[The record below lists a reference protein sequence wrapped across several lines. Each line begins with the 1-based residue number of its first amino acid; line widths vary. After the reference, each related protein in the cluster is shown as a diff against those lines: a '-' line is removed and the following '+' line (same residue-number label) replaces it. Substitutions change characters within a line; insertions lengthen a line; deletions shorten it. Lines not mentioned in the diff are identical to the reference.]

1 MRGGGSCGL
10 RYWFLNN
17 PSSIPDILQSY
28 WISCLCTTR
37 LHLRSQDVLKKRMWS
52 DTSESPTCWEYEQ
65 AMSIRDMVKCP
76 CFWLILLL
84 MIFMFSEW
92 ISIASIKTFWYIA
105 VTSILIYL
113 NIPQESLWILGSL
126 MVIDT
131 ITGIA
136 KQYKVE
142 SIGITSRRMTTGIIT
157 KFVTL
162 LCLLSGGLVI
172 NHFDLDPKYYI
183 QTVMSI
189 LIMAEFYSIIQNV
202 YAVRTGIMLPEYDA
216 ISIAL
221 KRLTWFIQDLIEKLT
236 TIPKKK

>member
-1 MRGGGSCGL
+1 
-10 RYWFLNN
+10 
-17 PSSIPDILQSY
+17 
-28 WISCLCTTR
+28 
-37 LHLRSQDVLKKRMWS
+37 
-52 DTSESPTCWEYEQ
+52 
-65 AMSIRDMVKCP
+65 
-76 CFWLILLL
+76 
-84 MIFMFSEW
+84 
-92 ISIASIKTFWYIA
+92 
-105 VTSILIYL
+105 
-113 NIPQESLWILGSL
+113 

-202 YAVRTGIMLPEYDA
+202 YAIRTGIILPEYDA

-221 KRLTWFIQDLIEKLT
+221 KKLTKFIEECIERLTTFH
-236 TIPKKK
+236 KKK

>member
-1 MRGGGSCGL
+1 
-10 RYWFLNN
+10 
-17 PSSIPDILQSY
+17 
-28 WISCLCTTR
+28 
-37 LHLRSQDVLKKRMWS
+37 MWS
-52 DTSESPTCWEYEQ
+52 DTRGRSSSWVNEQ
-65 AMSIRDMVKCP
+65 IMSLSRLVKCP

-92 ISIASIKTFWYIA
+92 MTIASIKTFWYVA
-105 VTSILIYL
+105 VTSVLVYF
-113 NIPQESLWILGSL
+113 NIPQEAFYILASL
-126 MVIDT
+126 MFIDT

-142 SIGITSRRMTTGIIT
+142 SIGLTSKRMSIGIMA

-162 LCLLSGGLVI
+162 MFLFSGWLVI
-172 NHFDLDPKYYI
+172 NFFKIDPEYYI

-202 YAVRTGIMLPEYDA
+202 YAVRTGVILPEYDA

-221 KRLTWFIQDLIEKLT
+221 KRLTGVIQDFIEKLT
-236 TIPKKK
+236 TLPKKK

>member
-1 MRGGGSCGL
+1 M
-10 RYWFLNN
+10 W
-17 PSSIPDILQSY
+17 PDTGR
-28 WISCLCTTR
+28 CTYCWMNEQIMSLTR
-37 LHLRSQDVLKKRMWS
+37 L
-52 DTSESPTCWEYEQ
+52 
-65 AMSIRDMVKCP
+65 AKCP

-113 NIPQESLWILGSL
+113 NIPQESLWVLGSL
-126 MVIDT
+126 MIIDT
-131 ITGIA
+131 VTGIA

-142 SIGITSRRMTTGIIT
+142 SVGITSKRMTTWVVT

-162 LCLLSGGLVI
+162 LCLLSGWLVI
-172 NHFDLDPKYYI
+172 NFFKMDPEYYI
-183 QTVMSI
+183 QTVLSV

-221 KRLTWFIQDLIEKLT
+221 KKITGFIQDFIEKLT

>member
-1 MRGGGSCGL
+1 
-10 RYWFLNN
+10 
-17 PSSIPDILQSY
+17 
-28 WISCLCTTR
+28 
-37 LHLRSQDVLKKRMWS
+37 MWS
-52 DTSESPTCWEYEQ
+52 DTCRCSYCWMNEQ
-65 AMSIRDMVKCP
+65 IMSLTRLAKCP

-105 VTSILIYL
+105 VISILIYL

>member
-1 MRGGGSCGL
+1 MSL
-10 RYWFLNN
+10 
-17 PSSIPDILQSY
+17 
-28 WISCLCTTR
+28 TR
-37 LHLRSQDVLKKRMWS
+37 L
-52 DTSESPTCWEYEQ
+52 
-65 AMSIRDMVKCP
+65 AKCP

-142 SIGITSRRMTTGIIT
+142 SIGITSRRMSTGIIT
-157 KFVTL
+157 KFVTF

-172 NHFDLDPKYYI
+172 NHFNLDPKYYI

-202 YAVRTGIMLPEYDA
+202 YAVRTGVILPEYDA

-221 KRLTWFIQDLIEKLT
+221 KRLTWFIQDFIEKLT